1 MKNKI
6 LEDVKLKIAV
16 SSFYEEERK
25 NMKEVK
31 KNVLKIASVAC
42 LILILVTGGVMAKDI
57 GNFIKKLFGANTS
70 DGVDIAIDNGYVS
83 EVKSEIYSSEGIE
96 MNIDSI
102 IMDDFNFAINFNMTL
117 DEKYNIDD
125 FKSLDLYDLK
135 IVDETGEIVFN
146 SRGYHFDTEEEMREK
161 GYEGAYSFLAEKI
174 EERKL
179 KVSLSATGSTKLF
192 PKSKHLT
199 ITFSKINTWEFNE
212 KDERIEKFYEGNW
225 NFEVD
230 VPQEFYERKTIEY
243 KAKSCNEDTID
254 VSKITAILSNTGF
267 RLTIPSIRTN

>member
-31 KNVLKIASVAC
+31 SNVLKITSVAC

-117 DEKYNIDD
+117 DKKYNIDD

-243 KAKSCNEDTID
+243 KARSCNEDTID

>member
-243 KAKSCNEDTID
+243 KARSCNEDTID